1 MTLTLGLFQ
10 DGIQRQIRII
20 NEIPSMLL
28 HFGFRYDM
36 VVVFVE
42 VNTFYVIFLLH
53 DILTIVV

>member
-1 MTLTLGLFQ
+1 
-10 DGIQRQIRII
+10 
-20 NEIPSMLL
+20 L